1 MIQNYFYHYKI
12 VVILLT
18 PNVKTLSM
26 IGWLFLVQ
34 NVIQKDLMG
43 LHGVIGNDMR
53 IIKTK

>member
-18 PNVKTLSM
+18 PNVKTLSI

-34 NVIQKDLMG
+34 NEIRNDLTG
-43 LHGVIGNDMR
+43 LRGVIGNDMR